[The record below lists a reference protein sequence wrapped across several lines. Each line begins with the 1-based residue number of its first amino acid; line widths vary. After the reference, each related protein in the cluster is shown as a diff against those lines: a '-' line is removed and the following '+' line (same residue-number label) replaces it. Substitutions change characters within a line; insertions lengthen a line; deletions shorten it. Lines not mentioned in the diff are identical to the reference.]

1 MNFCLQN
8 LNQFI
13 FCYKKWHFRDYRF
26 QSFCGVLYGSGRTP
40 YTLVYR
46 FLILALLT
54 CPLDII
60 ISSGRVKS
68 GRGKNYPA
76 PKIF

>member
-1 MNFCLQN
+1 MNFCLPN

-13 FCYKKWHFRDYRF
+13 FCYKKWHFRDYTF
-26 QSFCGVLYGSGRTP
+26 QFFWGGGLHGSGRTP

-46 FLILALLT
+46 FLALLT
-54 CPLDII
+54 RPLDII
-60 ISSGRVKS
+60 ISSGRVKR